1 MADRLALNSTLT
13 AARDRLPANFAGLRA
28 VATKVEGNAVIHEL
42 ACECGGE
49 EGQVKATPDGGDLA
63 YLDPVSFECAKCGNS
78 VTFFDSSRDGYDGRL
93 NDGACYHQG
102 QQPNI
107 VRCQDCGGSS
117 GKLACGLVYNIDFEA
132 EGELESLAEVQDYFD
147 FIEIARRCPSCGV
160 TTYVGQW
167 ELA

>member
-1 MADRLALNSTLT
+1 MNSTIER
-13 AARDRLPANFAGLRA
+13 ARSALPTNFTGLRA

-42 ACECGGE
+42 GCICGGE
-49 EGQVKATPDGGDLA
+49 LGRVTATPVGGELPN
-63 YLDPVSFECAKCGNS
+63 LDPVSFECAKCGNV

-93 NDGACYHQG
+93 NDGACYEQG
-102 QQPNI
+102 DRPA
-107 VRCQDCGGSS
+107 VVHCQGCGASS
-117 GKLACGLVYNIDFEA
+117 GKLACGLVYNIDFQE

-147 FIEIARRCPSCGV
+147 FIEIALRCPSCGV